1 MHIRPLHAWDL
12 SPEEAIALQ
21 TRLAGEVITHD
32 AFGVIE
38 RVAGVDVGFPLRGG
52 EPRARAAAV
61 LFSFPSLTPI
71 AESVIEEPVRY
82 PYIPGLLSFREA
94 PAILSALQRLPA
106 PPDLILVDGQGRA
119 HPRRFGI
126 ACHLGLLLDR
136 PTLGCAKSTLVGRYA
151 EPADEPGAWTPLL
164 DDGEVV
170 GAAVRTRLRVK
181 PVFVS
186 VGHRLSLETAI
197 RLVLAC
203 CRGHRLPEPTR
214 LADSL
219 ASSRAASVLPAGRE
233 TAPPAQQLTLL
244 DDASGAAGGH

>member
-21 TRLAGEVITHD
+21 TRLAGEVVTHD
-32 AFGVIE
+32 AFGTIE

-52 EPRARAAAV
+52 QPRARAAAV

-151 EPADEPGAWTPLL
+151 EPADELGAWTPLL
-164 DDGEVV
+164 ADGEVV
-170 GAAVRTRLRVK
+170 GAAVRTRPRVK

-203 CRGHRLPEPTR
+203 SRGHRLPEPTR
-214 LADSL
+214 LADTL
-219 ASSRAASVLPAGRE
+219 ASGRATSVLPPGPPA
-233 TAPPAQQLTLL
+233 APAAQQLTLL
-244 DDASGAAGGH
+244 DDTSGAAGGH